1 MEFAGYMS
9 KVQQSD
15 ASLNNIRTTDP
26 NSSSPTPDLVAE
38 SIDPG
43 DRKCGDEQHIVEKN
57 GLIVKKTV
65 IANAENQNA
74 EQLTMEHAN
83 TSMIHKLTV
92 NQIVAAEQQ
101 QIIEEYTVGKEGI

>member
-38 SIDPG
+38 PIDPG
-43 DRKCGDEQHIVEKN
+43 DPKCGDEQHMVEKN
-57 GLIVKKTV
+57 GLIVKETV
-65 IANAENQNA
+65 IANAEN
-74 EQLTMEHAN
+74 
-83 TSMIHKLTV
+83 
-92 NQIVAAEQQ
+92 
-101 QIIEEYTVGKEGI
+101 